1 MKAKNRSDR
10 ALYFYFSSFTSTRKT
25 ARNYYI
31 SSILVKGFIII
42 FRNRLE
48 QHEQAIVNLRAD
60 LEKSQQEYKNTLTEN
75 TELREALQNAREN
88 TKLIAQSAEISQVFY
103 SISKFFVDKF
113 RNLVFIGDNKVN
125 HSR

>member
-1 MKAKNRSDR
+1 MKAKNPSDR
-10 ALYFYFSSFTSTRKT
+10 ALYFYFSSFTRKT
-25 ARNYYI
+25 AENYYI
-31 SSILVKGFIII
+31 SSILLKGFIII

-88 TKLIAQSAEISQVFY
+88 TKLIAQSAEISQVFDL
-103 SISKFFVDKF
+103 ISKFFVDKF
-113 RNLVFIGDNKVN
+113 RTLVFIGDNKIN

>member
-10 ALYFYFSSFTSTRKT
+10 ALYFYFSSFSSTRKT

-103 SISKFFVDKF
+103 
-113 RNLVFIGDNKVN
+113 
-125 HSR
+125 